1 MLTIC
6 ALSGKAPY
14 TSRHLFATV
23 GQDSNNENVIGQWM
37 GRGAE
42 LLSLAGDVRKEQ
54 FTAVRKGLDP
64 VTEQF
69 LRPRQSAHRFNKEGK
84 RMGKARSLYDFTVS
98 APKSVSVQ
106 AIIDPRLRDAHVGAV
121 RVMAAEMESLAS
133 TRVRRNGADENRT
146 TGNLILAVYHRD
158 TSRELDP
165 QLHSHLIA
173 ANLTY
178 DEAEQRWKALQAAA
192 IYGGAAWLT
201 EVYRNALAGFVKDCG
216 YELIDHTL
224 ESRERAVE
232 IQGVSREVLEIFS
245 QRSAQRDQAIAD
257 FVQEHGRNPTN
268 RQIAV
273 LVRRTRKDEPVE
285 ISPAEVRQHQLE
297 RLGIP
302 NRNQLETLRSIA
314 CAESRKREFTRSIAN
329 AAACGCGLGPE

>member
-14 TSRHLFATV
+14 TERHLFATSR
-23 GQDSNNENVIGQWM
+23 QYRNNENGIGQWM
-37 GRGAE
+37 GRGAD
-42 LLSLAGDVRKEQ
+42 LLNLAGEVREEQ
-54 FTAVRKGLDP
+54 FTSVRKGLDP

-69 LRPRQSAHRFNKEGK
+69 LRPRQSANRFNKEGK
-84 RMGKARSLYDFTVS
+84 RTGKARSLYDFTVS

-106 AIIDPRLRDAHVGAV
+106 AIVDPRLRDAHVRAV
-121 RVMAAEMESLAS
+121 CVMAAEMESLAG

-178 DEAEQRWKALQAAA
+178 DKEEERWKALQAAA
-192 IYGGAAWLT
+192 IYSGVAFLT
-201 EVYRNALAGFVKDCG
+201 EVYRNALAGFVKDYG
-216 YELIDHTL
+216 YELINRAFG
-224 ESRERAVE
+224 SGERVVE
-232 IQGVSREVLEIFS
+232 IQGVSKEVLEIFS
-245 QRSAQRDQAIAD
+245 QRSAQRDRAIAD
-257 FVQEHGRNPTN
+257 FVHEHGRNPTN

-273 LVRRTRKDEPVE
+273 LVRRTRNDEPVE
-285 ISPAEVRQHQLE
+285 ISPAEVRLLQLE
-297 RLGIP
+297 RLGIQ
-302 NRNQLETLRSIA
+302 NRIQLETLRSVACTESQKRRLTIA
-314 CAESRKREFTRSIAN
+314 
-329 AAACGCGLGPE
+329 